1 MDLAQG
7 HVDALAALEK
17 VETFAVSGSAD
28 ASGFGGSGGKYKAYN
43 LGKGKGMSVLEMVAA
58 MKAASGFE
66 YKYEII
72 GRRFV
77 LVSLSPSLRLV
88 GIRTDDKS
96 ERIEREMYRILR
108 LIQLLLKP
116 NWDSR
121 HLEF

>member
-77 LVSLSPSLRLV
+77 LVSLSPRL
-88 GIRTDDKS
+88 GCWNKD
-96 ERIEREMYRILR
+96 
-108 LIQLLLKP
+108 
-116 NWDSR
+116 
-121 HLEF
+121 

>member
-17 VETFAVSGSAD
+17 ESTFAVSAD
-28 ASGFGGSGGKYKAYN
+28 AKASGFGGSGGKYKAYN

-58 MKAASGFE
+58 MHAASGFE

-77 LVSLSPSLRLV
+77 LVVHFLL
-88 GIRTDDKS
+88 T
-96 ERIEREMYRILR
+96 ILTEPQSKR
-108 LIQLLLKP
+108 Q
-116 NWDSR
+116 NRRCTGS
-121 HLEF
+121 HC